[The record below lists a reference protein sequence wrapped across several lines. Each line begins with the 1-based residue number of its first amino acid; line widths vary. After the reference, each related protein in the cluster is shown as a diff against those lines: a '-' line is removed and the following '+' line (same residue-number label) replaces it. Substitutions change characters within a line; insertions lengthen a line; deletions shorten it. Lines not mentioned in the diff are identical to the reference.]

1 MTRDATRHRPGLPLK
16 RVSCVT
22 EPTRGERSPAILP
35 RPNPI
40 KRATLETLERDGK
53 ARSKRRWCV
62 DTTEKTGAATPPW
75 RYTSHTR
82 PDSPTHF
89 SCVRGHSTMRNLPSL
104 ALGAL
109 RPAHEAESM
118 MRAVAPQKRVARLVE
133 PLSARAMVDKHIR
146 CERAP
151 VQCTSQP
158 QPQQQLLLSR
168 HLCVRVAAPRGRCRP
183 IVHGMG
189 VAPSCGP
196 PPQPQPQPQHP
207 SRPSHCRA
215 RAERRRRRR
224 CLGTRCR

>member
-1 MTRDATRHRPGLPLK
+1 MCDSLRK
-16 RVSCVT
+16 F
-22 EPTRGERSPAILP
+22 ERFRACPPRAQSDQTSP
-35 RPNPI
+35 
-40 KRATLETLERDGK
+40 TLETLERDGK

-82 PDSPTHF
+82 PDSPTYF